1 MGWEVIPRKRL
12 PHVPTIVVELCG
24 GSLDAEAV
32 EVPEIP
38 LVGRPIARL
47 VLQVLGHLVDGQP
60 VAVSRPVAEVLRA
73 HLDLPPLP
81 RLVRAVE
88 DGRGEGVRVQ
98 ARLPLTRVEQ
108 RQEHHC
114 RDRGKDGVQK
124 QNRLNAGLRHGT
136 GSLDAVNHT
145 SSTKFKSSAIQTFLC
160 CFVFC
165 RGLVIANI
173 ARFSDSTSLTKHK
186 QRPET
191 LDAGRR
197 TLHNS
202 KWSLVPLHYPYPSSH
217 SQSAISMSSLL
228 SRARDRSR
236 KRKELIKNALG
247 VQVSEF

>member
-1 MGWEVIPRKRL
+1 MDLLLGKVVKGSTSTTVYCTLIGSRDFDCTRINSASLNGNCVIPSKRL

-32 EVPEIP
+32 KVPEIP

-114 RDRGKDGVQK
+114 RDRD
-124 QNRLNAGLRHGT
+124 
-136 GSLDAVNHT
+136 
-145 SSTKFKSSAIQTFLC
+145 
-160 CFVFC
+160 
-165 RGLVIANI
+165 
-173 ARFSDSTSLTKHK
+173 
-186 QRPET
+186 
-191 LDAGRR
+191 
-197 TLHNS
+197 
-202 KWSLVPLHYPYPSSH
+202 
-217 SQSAISMSSLL
+217 
-228 SRARDRSR
+228 
-236 KRKELIKNALG
+236 
-247 VQVSEF
+247 

>member
-136 GSLDAVNHT
+136 GSLDAESH
-145 SSTKFKSSAIQTFLC
+145 
-160 CFVFC
+160 FVY
-165 RGLVIANI
+165 
-173 ARFSDSTSLTKHK
+173 K
-186 QRPET
+186 
-191 LDAGRR
+191 
-197 TLHNS
+197 
-202 KWSLVPLHYPYPSSH
+202 
-217 SQSAISMSSLL
+217 
-228 SRARDRSR
+228 
-236 KRKELIKNALG
+236 
-247 VQVSEF
+247 VQVFSNSDFSVLFCVLSWARYRKYRQIF